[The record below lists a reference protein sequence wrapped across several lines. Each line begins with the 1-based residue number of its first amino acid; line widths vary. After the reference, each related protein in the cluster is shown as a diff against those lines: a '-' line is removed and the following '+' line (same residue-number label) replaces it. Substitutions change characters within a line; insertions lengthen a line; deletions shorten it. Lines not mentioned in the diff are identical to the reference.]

1 MIKAEKGSLTI
12 SGLKPLVEEELVEIL
27 RTCRKLLGEE
37 AYNNCIKK
45 GTLTDEEN
53 RREAQRKFVEFC
65 EKFFKGKEA

>member
-37 AYNNCIKK
+37 NYNNCIKK
-45 GTLTDEEN
+45 ATLTDEEN
-53 RREAQRKFVEFC
+53 RREAQRKFVEFWK
-65 EKFFKGKEA
+65 KFFKGKEV